1 MGAVLEKNHF
11 LLRKLHS
18 LTGLLPVGLFLVEHF
33 ITNGHSMQG
42 PGAFNEA
49 VAWID
54 GLPLLPVLE
63 LGIVLPLFYHAFFGL
78 WATFIAKNT
87 LPRYNYGRNWAFY
100 AQRVT
105 GVLTLAFVIFHLW
118 EFRGVK
124 LLGQLGLGPAIGDNY
139 YAWVA
144 GPGHLGNDFLMAFY
158 IVAIVGASYHFANG
172 LWAFCIDWGLTVGPK
187 AQRAMVYASWV
198 LFVLMAGYGTAAA
211 LGFRMHDPNVRI
223 TTPSYGGMT
232 FDHDHGQNDPGH
244 DHDHDH

>member
-33 ITNGHSMQG
+33 ITNAHSLES
-42 PGAFNEA
+42 PRAFNEA
-49 VAWID
+49 AAWIES
-54 GLPLLPVLE
+54 LPLLPLLE
-63 LGIVLPLFYHAFFGL
+63 LGIILPLFYHAFFGL

-105 GVLTLAFVIFHLW
+105 GVLTLAFVLFHLW
-118 EFRGVK
+118 EFRGAK
-124 LLGQLGLGPAIGDNY
+124 LIGELGWGPERVVDY
-139 YAWVA
+139 TWVA
-144 GPGHLGNDFLMAFY
+144 SQSHLGNDFILAFY
-158 IVAIVGASYHFANG
+158 IIAIIGTSYHFANG

-187 AQRAMVYASWV
+187 AQKAMVYASWV
-198 LFVLMAGYGTAAA
+198 LFVLLAGYGSAAA
-211 LGFRMHDPNVRI
+211 IGFRLHDPAAAVEA
-223 TTPSYGGMT
+223 PVPVP
-232 FDHDHGQNDPGH
+232 QAPGTVEMPGAHH